1 MSWSDLRVPLPLL
14 PDVHLLENHGF
25 TCFVQFGLFWSEWQ
39 MGPFFPTGLGADVSY
54 VSFFLFAPIEPGALG

>member
-1 MSWSDLRVPLPLL
+1 
-14 PDVHLLENHGF
+14 
-25 TCFVQFGLFWSEWQ
+25 